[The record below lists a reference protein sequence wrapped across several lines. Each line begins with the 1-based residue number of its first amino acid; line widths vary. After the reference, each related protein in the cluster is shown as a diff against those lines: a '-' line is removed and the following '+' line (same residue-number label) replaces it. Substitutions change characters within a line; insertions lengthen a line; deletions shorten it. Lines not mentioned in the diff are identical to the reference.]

1 MHQHIAILQRQYL
14 DLILSGIKTVESRLT
29 GNALAPFG
37 KIQPGQRIYFK
48 QSSGPFRATA
58 IADKVDFY
66 DNLTP
71 AKLRKLYDQ
80 YNARVCGSEDYWFI
94 TKARAKYATFVTLRD
109 VLPTHVGPA
118 MKPSQG
124 LAWFVIDPVDIPLP
138 FAVTLTDGALKNGYI
153 SMAKHMSQLN
163 VGDEL
168 TLHLP
173 DDHVI
178 QTIITPKKILQYRG
192 WSRLFDEYDLYI
204 GDRVIFEPV
213 SELSYRVTFDIKK

>member
-29 GNALAPFG
+29 GNALAPYN

-48 QSSGPFRATA
+48 QSAGPFRATA
-58 IADKVDFY
+58 IADTIDFY

-94 TKARAKYATFVTLRD
+94 TKAKAKYATFVTLRD
-109 VLPTHVGPA
+109 VLPTHVGPP

-138 FAVTLTDGALKNGYI
+138 FTVILTDGALKNGYI
-153 SMAKHMSQLN
+153 SMARHLDQLKI
-163 VGDEL
+163 GDCL
-168 TLHLP
+168 TLELP
-173 DDHVI
+173 NQQAI
-178 QTIITPKKILQYRG
+178 QTEITPKKILRFRG
-192 WSRLFDEYDLYI
+192 WRELFSQFKMQV
-204 GDRVIFEPV
+204 GDRVIFEPLG
-213 SELSYRVTFDIKK
+213 ELSYRVTFDMKE